1 MNAAMAYSIFAV
13 GAGCFVWMLKYYG
26 SVVDDDDLFHVWSIM
41 SAFTVQDQLVFDL
54 YADCVEYY

>member
-26 SVVDDDDLFHVWSIM
+26 SVVDDDDDLFHVWSTRGFI
-41 SAFTVQDQLVFDL
+41 L
-54 YADCVEYY
+54 YHGRVW